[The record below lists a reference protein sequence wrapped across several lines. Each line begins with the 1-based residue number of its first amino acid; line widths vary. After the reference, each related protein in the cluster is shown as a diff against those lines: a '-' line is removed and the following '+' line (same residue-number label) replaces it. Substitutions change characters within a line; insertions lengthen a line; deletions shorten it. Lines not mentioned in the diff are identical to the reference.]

1 MARPK
6 NTLKTV
12 QITVSTT
19 EQVKD
24 VLDVLTNTGMYG
36 KNVAETAQRLL
47 LEKIRDL
54 AKDGLAPMPA
64 FAPSGPTPPPDEK
77 QGGPE

>member
-12 QITVSTT
+12 QITISTT

-24 VLDVLTNTGMYG
+24 VLEALTSSGMYG
-36 KNVAETAQRLL
+36 KNAADTAQRLM
-47 LEKIRDL
+47 LERIRELQRD
-54 AKDGLAPMPA
+54 KMAPMPTFSESTA
-64 FAPSGPTPPPDEK
+64 QNNSSPDNDD
-77 QGGPE
+77 

>member
-12 QITVSTT
+12 QITISTT

-24 VLDVLTNTGMYG
+24 VLETLTNSGMYG
-36 KNVAETAQRLL
+36 KNSADTAQRLM
-47 LEKIRDL
+47 LERIRDL
-54 AKDGLAPMPA
+54 QRDGMAPKTLFNA
-64 FAPSGPTPPPDEK
+64 TVIDSNSDD
-77 QGGPE
+77 Q

>member
-12 QITVSTT
+12 QVTISTT

-24 VLDVLTNTGMYG
+24 VLEALTNSGMYG
-36 KNVAETAQRLL
+36 KNAADTAQRLM
-47 LEKIRDL
+47 LERIRDL
-54 AKDGLAPMPA
+54 QQTGMAPR
-64 FAPSGPTPPPDEK
+64 PTFNGSTVVSNDDN
-77 QGGPE
+77 

>member
-12 QITVSTT
+12 QITISTT

-24 VLDVLTNTGMYG
+24 LLKALTNTGMYG
-36 KNVAETAQRLL
+36 KNEAETAQRLM
-47 LEKIRDL
+47 LERIRDL
-54 AKDGLAPMPA
+54 QKDRMAPMPNIEA
-64 FAPSGPTPPPDEK
+64 SFADPETPKENS
-77 QGGPE
+77 